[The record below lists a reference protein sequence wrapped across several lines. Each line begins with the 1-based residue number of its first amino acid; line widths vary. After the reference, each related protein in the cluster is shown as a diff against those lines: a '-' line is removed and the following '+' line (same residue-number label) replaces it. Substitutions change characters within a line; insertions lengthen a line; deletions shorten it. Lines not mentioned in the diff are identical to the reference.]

1 MHRCYYFHPPRNNRD
16 QTYLSARNESTNRN
30 RQNTQNVV
38 FGTLDIRQQTEILAR
53 VGTSEVSAA
62 IASGHCLERVPRLG
76 TGIGGGAATA
86 RAQEVPGSGGGAK
99 SYPRRESYTERRP
112 WMCRGSSLS
121 PQLTK

>member
-76 TGIGGGAATA
+76 TGIGVGGSNCQSPGGSRVRWRGQELPKKRELHRETA
-86 RAQEVPGSGGGAK
+86 MDVQRVLP
-99 SYPRRESYTERRP
+99 ES
-112 WMCRGSSLS
+112 SAD
-121 PQLTK
+121 

>member
-76 TGIGGGAATA
+76 TGIGGG
-86 RAQEVPGSGGGAK
+86 QQLPE
-99 SYPRRESYTERRP
+99 PRRFPGPVEGPRVTQEERATQRDGHGCAEGP
-112 WMCRGSSLS
+112 
-121 PQLTK
+121 P